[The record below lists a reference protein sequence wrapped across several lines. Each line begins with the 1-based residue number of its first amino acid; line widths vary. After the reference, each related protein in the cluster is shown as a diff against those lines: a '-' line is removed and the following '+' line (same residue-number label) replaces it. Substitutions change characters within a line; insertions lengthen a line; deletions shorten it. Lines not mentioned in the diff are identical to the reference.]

1 MHRPTILIVDD
12 DAETQALLRDALL
25 KEEYGV
31 DTAAD
36 GKIALDMVT
45 RHSTV
50 SAFLGS
56 YVLAVTTC
64 P

>member
-1 MHRPTILIVDD
+1 MPHPTILIVDD

-36 GKIALDMVT
+36 GKIALDMAARQAPDLVI
-45 RHSTV
+45 SDINM
-50 SAFLGS
+50 
-56 YVLAVTTC
+56 